1 MIIMNIQR
9 LELKNFRCF
18 NQLQIDFDRR
28 CTVIAGINGSGKS
41 TILDAL
47 AISIGAYFAK
57 IPTAFVPP
65 INKDDALRK
74 TFAMGSVIDTQSQF
88 PVVVSSCGEINEKVV
103 EWERNLNGYK
113 NRTTVKNA
121 KQLIDEGGAN
131 QKAIQVGD
139 EKIVLPIIAYYD
151 TGRLF
156 KKKGNKS
163 NLGEKKSSRLDG
175 YMDALSSGTNEKLLF
190 RWFEHMTLI
199 ELEDQRTL
207 PELET
212 VKKAMVKC
220 FETGNPDVE
229 NVNIKYS
236 VRSKEIEISYKKS
249 DGQMEILP
257 LHMFSDGIRITL
269 TMVADIAS
277 RMARL
282 NPQLLSGILETPGI
296 VIIDEIDMHLHPS
309 WQSKII
315 SSLLETFPK
324 VQFVTT
330 THSPIVIANA
340 KSEYLRLLKNNS
352 IYTTDRSYG
361 RDIRDILQEIMGT
374 DYRPNRIKK
383 LISRIYQF
391 IDNGNLVEAQR
402 DLDELKNEIGEN
414 DTEVVSATAALE
426 LERFFG
432 E

>member
-1 MIIMNIQR
+1 MNIQR

-28 CTVIAGINGSGKS
+28 CTVIAGVNGSGKS
-41 TILDAL
+41 SILDAL
-47 AISIGAYFAK
+47 AISIGTYFAK
-57 IPTAFVPP
+57 IPTAFAPS
-65 INKDDALRK
+65 IKKEDALRRPF
-74 TFAMGSVIDTQSQF
+74 TMGSVIDTQSQF
-88 PVVVSSCGEINEKVV
+88 PVVVSSCGEINKKTV
-103 EWERNLNGYK
+103 EWERSLNGSK
-113 NRTTVKNA
+113 NKTTIANA
-121 KQLIDEGGAN
+121 QQLIDEGKAN
-131 QKAIQVGD
+131 QKAIQLGD

-156 KKKGNKS
+156 KKKNDKRNS
-163 NLGEKKSSRLDG
+163 GEKKSSRLDG
-175 YMDALSSGTNEKLLF
+175 YVHALSSGTNEKLLF

-199 ELEDQRTL
+199 ELEDQRIL

-220 FETGNPDVE
+220 FKTGNPDVE

-236 VRSKEIEISYKKS
+236 VRTKEIEISYKDS
-249 DGQMEILP
+249 DGQMESLP
-257 LHMFSDGIRITL
+257 LHMFSDGIRTTL

-282 NPQLLSGILETPGI
+282 NPQLLSDILETPGI

-340 KSEYLRLLKNNS
+340 KSEYLRLLKNNR
-352 IYTTDRSYG
+352 IYAIDRSYG
-361 RDIRDILQEIMGT
+361 RDIRDILQEIMGS
-374 DYRPNRIKK
+374 DYRPKKIKN
-383 LISRIYQF
+383 LISSIYQF
-391 IDNGNLVEAQR
+391 IDDGNLVDAQR
-402 DLDELKNEIGEN
+402 YLDELKNEIGEN

>member
-1 MIIMNIQR
+1 MNIQR

-74 TFAMGSVIDTQSQF
+74 TFAMGSVIDAQSQF
-88 PVVVSSCGEINEKVV
+88 PVVVSSCGEINGKVV

-156 KKKGNKS
+156 KKKVNKS

-199 ELEDQRTL
+199 ELEGQRTL

-249 DGQMEILP
+249 DGKIEILP

-282 NPQLLSGILETPGI
+282 NPQLLSDILETPGI

-330 THSPIVIANA
+330 THSPIVIVNT
-340 KSEYLRLLKNNS
+340 KSEYLRLLQNGD
-352 IYTTDRSYG
+352 IYATDRSYG

-374 DYRPNRIKK
+374 DYRPQEITK
-383 LISRIYQF
+383 LITDIHNNIETENLSR
-391 IDNGNLVEAQR
+391 AQLL
-402 DLDELKNEIGEN
+402 LDKLKITIGEY
-414 DTEVVSATAALE
+414 DAEVIAASAALE
-426 LERFFG
+426 LEQFFG
-432 E
+432 EL